1 MTKIEEFEK
10 RIIYTGLSD
19 DDFAE
24 YEKLLRRVHD
34 NFLKLQ
40 HCYITAI
47 KFSEN
52 RADSAVAL
60 IEWGLDKFPS
70 TWSPTYSAL
79 DYIGR
84 IRERNGQYR
93 LAYEAYLRAADV
105 LGEDHLSY
113 SITLSGSL
121 MWMLLHIDNFTYSK
135 QLEDYYNAFNC
146 IDDFEKAFASSTD
159 NQTTKGFEM
168 IYKSLKGAVEE
179 LGIEEI
185 ESLNQEFNPE
195 FHDCISKVKA
205 EKKNQAGLVSRVFV
219 KGYKY
224 RGEDGKVIRHS
235 VVEIYE

>member
-10 RIIYTGLSD
+10 RIINTGLSD
-19 DDFAE
+19 GDYAE

-60 IEWGLDKFPS
+60 IEWGLDKYPS
-70 TWSPTYSAL
+70 DWFSTYSAL

-113 SITLSGSL
+113 SKTLSGSL
-121 MWMLLHIDNFTYSK
+121 MWMLLHIDNFTYSS
-135 QLEDYYNAFNC
+135 QLEDYYNAFSC
-146 IDDFEKAFASSTD
+146 IDNFQKAFVNNEFRLYVAETVIFLHYGKSTEARESYE
-159 NQTTKGFEM
+159 NAIKLSKPGF
-168 IYKSLKGAVEE
+168 
-179 LGIEEI
+179 
-185 ESLNQEFNPE
+185 
-195 FHDCISKVKA
+195 
-205 EKKNQAGLVSRVFV
+205 VSRIQNVLDRHNV
-219 KGYKY
+219 KDVLRNTPECRSFLKSFPKNKATG
-224 RGEDGKVIRHS
+224 R
-235 VVEIYE
+235 